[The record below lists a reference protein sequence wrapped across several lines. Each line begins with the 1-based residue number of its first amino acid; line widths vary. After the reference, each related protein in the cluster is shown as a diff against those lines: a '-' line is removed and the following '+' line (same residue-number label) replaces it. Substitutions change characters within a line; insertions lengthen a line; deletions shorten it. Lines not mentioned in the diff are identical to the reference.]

1 MMDSFIT
8 KDGKKLRRG
17 YTTGTSAAAA
27 AKTAA
32 IMLLEHRRLESVFI
46 TTPGGIS
53 LDLKICDM
61 MVGEDY
67 VSCAVVKDSGDDPDM
82 TNGIKIFARVEKA
95 GREAGIT
102 IDGGEGVGR
111 VTKPGLDQA
120 VGNAAINSVP
130 RRMIEEE
137 LRQVC
142 EDNGYGGE
150 YDSGL
155 KLVLFDI
162 SDPSEPE
169 VLDSMTYMDY
179 SSNVQYD
186 HRALTVNSKE
196 GWYAVPYS
204 VWDDDTGGVIQFR
217 VSGNML
223 EEMNNYKGEKCID
236 RCLEIAVTTSNFIG
250 DAFTIAA
257 EKGFSGTL
265 LVGHVG
271 KLIKLAGGMFNTHS
285 RYGDCRAE
293 IMACHA
299 GLCGA
304 PVSVIRRITESVMTD
319 DMLAILDVAGLREQV
334 MESVMRKI
342 EKNIEDRRFGQ
353 TSTGVI
359 VFSKEY
365 GVLGMT
371 SEAEKLLDLIRKEY

>member
-17 YTTGTSAAAA
+17 YTTGTCAAAA

-142 EDNGYGGE
+142 EDNGYGGGLRVVISAPE
-150 YDSGL
+150 GVEIAKRTFNPRLGIVGGISILGTTGIVEPMSDDAVVQTIRAELSMRSASG
-155 KLVLFDI
+155 KKTVLLTPGNYGARFI
-162 SDPSEPE
+162 REE
-169 VLDSMTYMDY
+169 LGLD
-179 SSNVQYD
+179 Q
-186 HRALTVNSKE
+186 
-196 GWYAVPYS
+196 
-204 VWDDDTGGVIQFR
+204 
-217 VSGNML
+217 
-223 EEMNNYKGEKCID
+223 
-236 RCLEIAVTTSNFIG
+236 EIAVTTSNFIG
-250 DAFTIAA
+250 DAFSIAA
-257 EKGFSGTL
+257 ETGFSGAL

-319 DMLAILDVAGLREQV
+319 DMLAILDAAGLREQV

-342 EKNIEDRRFGQ
+342 ETNMEARQFGR
-353 TSTGVI
+353 TNTGVI
-359 VFSKEY
+359 VFSNQY

-371 SEAEKLLDLIRKEY
+371 DEAEKLLDMIRREY

>member
-17 YTTGTSAAAA
+17 YTTGTCAAAA

-82 TNGIKIFARVEKA
+82 TNGIKIFARVETA

-142 EDNGYGGE
+142 EDNGYCGGLRVVISAPE
-150 YDSGL
+150 GVEIAKRTFNPRLGIVGGISILGTTGIVEPMSDDAVVQTIRAELSMRSASG
-155 KLVLFDI
+155 KKTVLLTPGNYGARFI
-162 SDPSEPE
+162 KTELE
-169 VLDSMTYMDY
+169 LD
-179 SSNVQYD
+179 Q
-186 HRALTVNSKE
+186 
-196 GWYAVPYS
+196 
-204 VWDDDTGGVIQFR
+204 
-217 VSGNML
+217 
-223 EEMNNYKGEKCID
+223 
-236 RCLEIAVTTSNFIG
+236 EIAVTTSNFIG
-250 DAFTIAA
+250 DAFSIAS
-257 EKGFSGTL
+257 ETGFSGAL

-293 IMACHA
+293 IIACHA

-304 PVSVIRRITESVMTD
+304 PVSVIRKITESVMTD
-319 DMLAILDVAGLREQV
+319 DMLAILDGEGLRNRV

-342 EKNIEDRRFGQ
+342 ETNMEARQFGR
-353 TSTGVI
+353 TNTGVI
-359 VFSKEY
+359 VFSNQY

-371 SEAEKLLDLIRKEY
+371 DEAEKLLDMIRREY

>member
-17 YTTGTSAAAA
+17 YTTGTCAAAA

-142 EDNGYGGE
+142 EDNGYGGGLRVVISAPE
-150 YDSGL
+150 GVEIAKRTFNPRLGIVGGISILGTTGIVEPMSDDAVVQTIRAELSMRSASG
-155 KLVLFDI
+155 KKTVLLTPGNYGARFI
-162 SDPSEPE
+162 REE
-169 VLDSMTYMDY
+169 LGLD
-179 SSNVQYD
+179 Q
-186 HRALTVNSKE
+186 
-196 GWYAVPYS
+196 
-204 VWDDDTGGVIQFR
+204 
-217 VSGNML
+217 
-223 EEMNNYKGEKCID
+223 
-236 RCLEIAVTTSNFIG
+236 EIAVTTSNFIG
-250 DAFTIAA
+250 DAFSIAA

-319 DMLAILDVAGLREQV
+319 DMLAILDAAGLREQV

-342 EKNIEDRRFGQ
+342 ERNIEDRRFGQ

>member
-17 YTTGTSAAAA
+17 YTTGTCAAAA

-142 EDNGYGGE
+142 EDNGYGGGLRVVISAPE
-150 YDSGL
+150 GVEIAKRTFNPRLGIVGGISILGTTGIVEPMSDDAVVQTIRAELSMRSASG
-155 KLVLFDI
+155 KKTVLLTPGNYGARFI
-162 SDPSEPE
+162 REE
-169 VLDSMTYMDY
+169 LGLD
-179 SSNVQYD
+179 Q
-186 HRALTVNSKE
+186 
-196 GWYAVPYS
+196 
-204 VWDDDTGGVIQFR
+204 
-217 VSGNML
+217 
-223 EEMNNYKGEKCID
+223 
-236 RCLEIAVTTSNFIG
+236 EIAVTTSNFIG
-250 DAFTIAA
+250 DAFSIAA

-319 DMLAILDVAGLREQV
+319 DMLAILDAAGLREQV

-342 EKNIEDRRFGQ
+342 ERNIEDRRFGQ
-353 TSTGVI
+353 TMTGVI

-371 SEAEKLLDLIRKEY
+371 SEAEKLLDLIHKEY

>member
-17 YTTGTSAAAA
+17 YTTGTCAAAA

-32 IMLLEHRRLESVFI
+32 IMLLEHRSLESVFI

-142 EDNGYGGE
+142 EDNGYGGGLRVVISAPE
-150 YDSGL
+150 GVEIAKRTFNPRLGIVGGISILGTTGIVEPMSDDAVVQTIRAELSMRSASG
-155 KLVLFDI
+155 KKTVLLTPGNYGARFI
-162 SDPSEPE
+162 REE
-169 VLDSMTYMDY
+169 LGLD
-179 SSNVQYD
+179 Q
-186 HRALTVNSKE
+186 
-196 GWYAVPYS
+196 
-204 VWDDDTGGVIQFR
+204 
-217 VSGNML
+217 
-223 EEMNNYKGEKCID
+223 
-236 RCLEIAVTTSNFIG
+236 EIAVTTSNFIG
-250 DAFTIAA
+250 GAFSIAA
-257 EKGFSGTL
+257 ETGFSGTL

-319 DMLAILDVAGLREQV
+319 DMLAILDAAGLREQV

-342 EKNIEDRRFGQ
+342 ERNIEDRRFGQ
-353 TSTGVI
+353 TRTGVI

>member
-17 YTTGTSAAAA
+17 YTTGTCAAAA

-61 MVGEDY
+61 MVSEDY

-111 VTKPGLDQA
+111 VSKPGLDQA

-142 EDNGYGGE
+142 EDNGYGGGLRVVISAPE
-150 YDSGL
+150 GVEIAKRTFNPRLGIVGGISILGTTGIVEPMSDDAVVQTIRAELSMRSASG
-155 KLVLFDI
+155 KKTVLLTPGNYGARFI
-162 SDPSEPE
+162 REE
-169 VLDSMTYMDY
+169 LGLD
-179 SSNVQYD
+179 Q
-186 HRALTVNSKE
+186 
-196 GWYAVPYS
+196 
-204 VWDDDTGGVIQFR
+204 
-217 VSGNML
+217 
-223 EEMNNYKGEKCID
+223 
-236 RCLEIAVTTSNFIG
+236 EIAVTTSNFIG
-250 DAFTIAA
+250 DAFSIAA

-319 DMLAILDVAGLREQV
+319 DMLSILDAAGLREQV

-342 EKNIEDRRFGQ
+342 ERNIEDRRFGQ
-353 TSTGVI
+353 TRTGVI

>member
-17 YTTGTSAAAA
+17 YTTGTCAAAA

-142 EDNGYGGE
+142 EDNGYGGGLRVVISAPE
-150 YDSGL
+150 GVEIAKRTFNPRLGIVGGISILGTTGIVEPMSDDAVVQTIRAELSMRSASG
-155 KLVLFDI
+155 KKTVLLTPGNYGARFI
-162 SDPSEPE
+162 REE
-169 VLDSMTYMDY
+169 LGLD
-179 SSNVQYD
+179 Q
-186 HRALTVNSKE
+186 
-196 GWYAVPYS
+196 
-204 VWDDDTGGVIQFR
+204 
-217 VSGNML
+217 
-223 EEMNNYKGEKCID
+223 
-236 RCLEIAVTTSNFIG
+236 EIAVTTSNFIG
-250 DAFTIAA
+250 DAFSIAA

-285 RYGDCRAE
+285 RFGDCRAE

-319 DMLAILDVAGLREQV
+319 DMLAILDAAGLREQV

-342 EKNIEDRRFGQ
+342 ERNIEDRRFGQ

>member
-17 YTTGTSAAAA
+17 YTTGTCAAAA

-142 EDNGYGGE
+142 EDNGYGGGLRVVISAPE
-150 YDSGL
+150 GVEIAKRTFNPRLGIVGGISILGTTGIVEPMSDDAVVQTIRAELSMRSASG
-155 KLVLFDI
+155 KKTVLLTPGNYGAQFI
-162 SDPSEPE
+162 REE
-169 VLDSMTYMDY
+169 LGLD
-179 SSNVQYD
+179 Q
-186 HRALTVNSKE
+186 
-196 GWYAVPYS
+196 
-204 VWDDDTGGVIQFR
+204 
-217 VSGNML
+217 
-223 EEMNNYKGEKCID
+223 
-236 RCLEIAVTTSNFIG
+236 EIAVTTSNFIG
-250 DAFTIAA
+250 DAFSIAA
-257 EKGFSGTL
+257 ETGFSGAL

-319 DMLAILDVAGLREQV
+319 DMLNILEEAGLRNRV
-334 MESVMRKI
+334 MKSVMRKI
-342 EKNIEDRRFGQ
+342 ERNIEDRRFGQ
-353 TSTGVI
+353 TRTGVI

>member
-17 YTTGTSAAAA
+17 YTTGTCAAAA

-142 EDNGYGGE
+142 EDNGYGGGLRVVISAPE
-150 YDSGL
+150 GVEIAKRTFNPRLGIVGGISILGTTGIVEPMSDDAVVQTIRAELSMRSASG
-155 KLVLFDI
+155 KKTVLLTPGNYGARFI
-162 SDPSEPE
+162 REE
-169 VLDSMTYMDY
+169 LGLD
-179 SSNVQYD
+179 Q
-186 HRALTVNSKE
+186 
-196 GWYAVPYS
+196 
-204 VWDDDTGGVIQFR
+204 
-217 VSGNML
+217 
-223 EEMNNYKGEKCID
+223 
-236 RCLEIAVTTSNFIG
+236 EIAVTTSNFIG
-250 DAFTIAA
+250 DAFSIAA

-319 DMLAILDVAGLREQV
+319 DMLAILDAAGLREQV

-342 EKNIEDRRFGQ
+342 ERNIEDRRFGQ

-371 SEAEKLLDLIRKEY
+371 SEAEKLLDLIHKEY

>member
-17 YTTGTSAAAA
+17 YTTGTCAAAA

-120 VGNAAINSVP
+120 VGNAAINSAP

-142 EDNGYGGE
+142 EDNGYGGGLRVVISAPE
-150 YDSGL
+150 GVEIAKRTFNPRLGIVGGISILGTTGIVEPMSDDAVVQTIRAELSMRSASG
-155 KLVLFDI
+155 KKTVLLTPGNYGARFI
-162 SDPSEPE
+162 REE
-169 VLDSMTYMDY
+169 LGLD
-179 SSNVQYD
+179 Q
-186 HRALTVNSKE
+186 
-196 GWYAVPYS
+196 
-204 VWDDDTGGVIQFR
+204 
-217 VSGNML
+217 
-223 EEMNNYKGEKCID
+223 
-236 RCLEIAVTTSNFIG
+236 EIAVTTSNFIG
-250 DAFTIAA
+250 DAFSIAA

-319 DMLAILDVAGLREQV
+319 DMLAILDAAGLREQV

-342 EKNIEDRRFGQ
+342 ERNIEDRRFGQ
-353 TSTGVI
+353 TRTGVI

>member
-17 YTTGTSAAAA
+17 YTTGTCAAAA

-53 LDLKICDM
+53 LDLNICDM

-95 GREAGIT
+95 DREAGIT

-142 EDNGYGGE
+142 EDNGYGGGLRVVISAPE
-150 YDSGL
+150 GVEIAKRTFNPRLGIVGGISILGTTGIVEPMSDDAVVQTIRAELSMRSASG
-155 KLVLFDI
+155 KKTVLLTPGNYGAQFIREDLG
-162 SDPSEPE
+162 
-169 VLDSMTYMDY
+169 LD
-179 SSNVQYD
+179 Q
-186 HRALTVNSKE
+186 
-196 GWYAVPYS
+196 
-204 VWDDDTGGVIQFR
+204 
-217 VSGNML
+217 
-223 EEMNNYKGEKCID
+223 
-236 RCLEIAVTTSNFIG
+236 EIAVTTSNFIG
-250 DAFTIAA
+250 DAFSIAA
-257 EKGFSGTL
+257 ETGFSGAL

-285 RYGDCRAE
+285 RYGDYRAE

-304 PVSVIRRITESVMTD
+304 PASVIRRITESVMTD
-319 DMLAILDVAGLREQV
+319 DMLAILDATGLREQV

-342 EKNIEDRRFGQ
+342 ERNIEDRRFEQ

>member
-17 YTTGTSAAAA
+17 YTTGTCAAAA

-142 EDNGYGGE
+142 EDNGYGGGLRVVISAPE
-150 YDSGL
+150 GVEIAKRTFNPRLGIVGGISILGTTGIVEPMSDGAVVQTIRAELSMRSASG
-155 KLVLFDI
+155 KKTVLLTPGNYGARFI
-162 SDPSEPE
+162 REE
-169 VLDSMTYMDY
+169 LGLD
-179 SSNVQYD
+179 Q
-186 HRALTVNSKE
+186 
-196 GWYAVPYS
+196 
-204 VWDDDTGGVIQFR
+204 
-217 VSGNML
+217 
-223 EEMNNYKGEKCID
+223 
-236 RCLEIAVTTSNFIG
+236 EIAVTTSNFIG
-250 DAFTIAA
+250 DAFSIAA
-257 EKGFSGTL
+257 ETGFSDAL

-293 IMACHA
+293 IIACHA

-304 PVSVIRRITESVMTD
+304 PASVIRRIMDSVMTD
-319 DMLAILDVAGLREQV
+319 DMLAILDGEGLRNRV

-342 EKNIEDRRFGQ
+342 ETNMEARQFGR
-353 TSTGVI
+353 TNTGVI
-359 VFSKEY
+359 VFSNQY

-371 SEAEKLLDLIRKEY
+371 DEAEKLLDMIRREY

>member
-17 YTTGTSAAAA
+17 YTTGTCAAAA

-61 MVGEDY
+61 MVGEDS

-82 TNGIKIFARVEKA
+82 TNGIMIFARVEKT
-95 GREAGIT
+95 GREAEIT

-142 EDNGYGGE
+142 EDNGYGGGLRVVISAPE
-150 YDSGL
+150 GVEIAKRTFNPRLGIVGGISILGTTGIVEPMSDDAVVQTIRAELSMRSASG
-155 KLVLFDI
+155 KKTVLLTPGNYGARFI
-162 SDPSEPE
+162 REE
-169 VLDSMTYMDY
+169 LGLD
-179 SSNVQYD
+179 Q
-186 HRALTVNSKE
+186 K
-196 GWYAVPYS
+196 
-204 VWDDDTGGVIQFR
+204 
-217 VSGNML
+217 
-223 EEMNNYKGEKCID
+223 
-236 RCLEIAVTTSNFIG
+236 IAVTTSNFIG
-250 DAFTIAA
+250 DAFSIAA

-319 DMLAILDVAGLREQV
+319 DMLAILDAAGLREQV

-342 EKNIEDRRFGQ
+342 ERNIEDRRFGQ

>member
-17 YTTGTSAAAA
+17 YTTGTCAAAA

-142 EDNGYGGE
+142 EDNGYGGGLRVVISAPE
-150 YDSGL
+150 GVEIAKRTFNPRLGIVGGISILGTTGIVEPMSDDAVVQTIRAELSMRSASG
-155 KLVLFDI
+155 KKTVLLTPGNYGARFI
-162 SDPSEPE
+162 REE
-169 VLDSMTYMDY
+169 LGLD
-179 SSNVQYD
+179 Q
-186 HRALTVNSKE
+186 
-196 GWYAVPYS
+196 
-204 VWDDDTGGVIQFR
+204 
-217 VSGNML
+217 
-223 EEMNNYKGEKCID
+223 
-236 RCLEIAVTTSNFIG
+236 EIAVTTSNFIG
-250 DAFTIAA
+250 DAFSIAA

-319 DMLAILDVAGLREQV
+319 DMLAILDAAGLREQV

-342 EKNIEDRRFGQ
+342 ERNIEDHRFGQ
-353 TSTGVI
+353 TRTGVI

>member
-17 YTTGTSAAAA
+17 YTTGTCAAAA

-142 EDNGYGGE
+142 EDNGYGGGLRVVISAPE
-150 YDSGL
+150 GVEIAKRTFNPRLGIVGGISILGTTGIVEPMSDDAVVQTIRAELSMRSASG
-155 KLVLFDI
+155 KKTVLLTPGNYGARFI
-162 SDPSEPE
+162 REE
-169 VLDSMTYMDY
+169 LGLD
-179 SSNVQYD
+179 Q
-186 HRALTVNSKE
+186 
-196 GWYAVPYS
+196 
-204 VWDDDTGGVIQFR
+204 
-217 VSGNML
+217 
-223 EEMNNYKGEKCID
+223 
-236 RCLEIAVTTSNFIG
+236 EIAVTTSNFIG
-250 DAFTIAA
+250 DAFSIAA
-257 EKGFSGTL
+257 ETGFSGAL

-304 PVSVIRRITESVMTD
+304 PVSVIRRITESVVTD
-319 DMLAILDVAGLREQV
+319 DMLAILDAAGLREQV

-342 EKNIEDRRFGQ
+342 ERNIEDRRFGQ

>member
-17 YTTGTSAAAA
+17 YTTGTCAAAA

-61 MVGEDY
+61 MVGEDS

-82 TNGIKIFARVEKA
+82 TNGIKIFARVEKT

-142 EDNGYGGE
+142 EDNGYGGGLRVVISAPE
-150 YDSGL
+150 GVEIAKRTFNPRLGIVGGISILGTTGIVEPMSDDAVVQTIRAELSMRSASG
-155 KLVLFDI
+155 KKTVLLTPGNYGARFI
-162 SDPSEPE
+162 REE
-169 VLDSMTYMDY
+169 LGLD
-179 SSNVQYD
+179 Q
-186 HRALTVNSKE
+186 
-196 GWYAVPYS
+196 
-204 VWDDDTGGVIQFR
+204 
-217 VSGNML
+217 
-223 EEMNNYKGEKCID
+223 
-236 RCLEIAVTTSNFIG
+236 EIAVTTSNFIG
-250 DAFTIAA
+250 DAFSIAA
-257 EKGFSGTL
+257 ETGFSGTL

-319 DMLAILDVAGLREQV
+319 DMLAILDAAGLREQV

-342 EKNIEDRRFGQ
+342 ERNIEDRRFGQ
-353 TSTGVI
+353 TRTGVI

>member
-17 YTTGTSAAAA
+17 YTTGTCAAAA

-142 EDNGYGGE
+142 EDNGYGGGLRVVISAPE
-150 YDSGL
+150 GVEIAKRTFNPRLGIVGGISILGTTGIVEPMSDDAVVQTIRAELSMRSASG
-155 KLVLFDI
+155 KKTVLLTPGNYGARFI
-162 SDPSEPE
+162 REE
-169 VLDSMTYMDY
+169 LGLD
-179 SSNVQYD
+179 Q
-186 HRALTVNSKE
+186 
-196 GWYAVPYS
+196 
-204 VWDDDTGGVIQFR
+204 
-217 VSGNML
+217 
-223 EEMNNYKGEKCID
+223 
-236 RCLEIAVTTSNFIG
+236 EIAVTTSNFIG
-250 DAFTIAA
+250 DAFSIAA

-319 DMLAILDVAGLREQV
+319 DMLAILDAAGLREQV

-342 EKNIEDRRFGQ
+342 ERNIEDRRFGQ
-353 TSTGVI
+353 TRTGVI

>member
-17 YTTGTSAAAA
+17 YTTGTCAAAA

-53 LDLKICDM
+53 LDLNICDM

-95 GREAGIT
+95 DREAGIT

-142 EDNGYGGE
+142 EDNGYGGGLRVVISAPE
-150 YDSGL
+150 GVEIAKRTFNPRLGIVGGISILGTTGIVEPMSDDAVVQTIRAELSMRSASG
-155 KLVLFDI
+155 KKTVLLTPGNYGAQFIREDLG
-162 SDPSEPE
+162 
-169 VLDSMTYMDY
+169 LD
-179 SSNVQYD
+179 Q
-186 HRALTVNSKE
+186 
-196 GWYAVPYS
+196 
-204 VWDDDTGGVIQFR
+204 
-217 VSGNML
+217 
-223 EEMNNYKGEKCID
+223 
-236 RCLEIAVTTSNFIG
+236 EIAVTTSNFIG
-250 DAFTIAA
+250 DAFSIAA
-257 EKGFSGTL
+257 ETGFSGAL

-285 RYGDCRAE
+285 RYGDYRAE

-304 PVSVIRRITESVMTD
+304 PASVIRRITESVMTD
-319 DMLAILDVAGLREQV
+319 DMLAILDATGLREQV

-342 EKNIEDRRFGQ
+342 ERNIEDRRFEQ

-371 SEAEKLLDLIRKEY
+371 SEAEKLLNLIRKEY

>member
-142 EDNGYGGE
+142 EDNGYGGGLRVVISAPE
-150 YDSGL
+150 GVEIAKRTFNPRLGIVGGISILGTTGIVEPMSDDAVVQTIRAELSMRSASG
-155 KLVLFDI
+155 KKTVLLTPGNYGARFI
-162 SDPSEPE
+162 REE
-169 VLDSMTYMDY
+169 LGLD
-179 SSNVQYD
+179 Q
-186 HRALTVNSKE
+186 
-196 GWYAVPYS
+196 
-204 VWDDDTGGVIQFR
+204 
-217 VSGNML
+217 
-223 EEMNNYKGEKCID
+223 
-236 RCLEIAVTTSNFIG
+236 EIAVTTSNFIG

-319 DMLAILDVAGLREQV
+319 DMLAILDAAGLREQV

-342 EKNIEDRRFGQ
+342 ERNIEDHRFGQ
-353 TSTGVI
+353 TRTGVI

>member
-17 YTTGTSAAAA
+17 YTTGTCAAAA

-120 VGNAAINSVP
+120 EGNAAINSVP

-142 EDNGYGGE
+142 EDNGYGGGLRVVISAPE
-150 YDSGL
+150 GVEIAKRTFNPRLGIVGGISILGTTGIVEPMSDDAVVQTIRAELSMRSASG
-155 KLVLFDI
+155 KKTVLLTPGNYGARFI
-162 SDPSEPE
+162 REE
-169 VLDSMTYMDY
+169 LGLD
-179 SSNVQYD
+179 Q
-186 HRALTVNSKE
+186 
-196 GWYAVPYS
+196 
-204 VWDDDTGGVIQFR
+204 
-217 VSGNML
+217 
-223 EEMNNYKGEKCID
+223 
-236 RCLEIAVTTSNFIG
+236 EIAVTTSNFIG
-250 DAFTIAA
+250 DAFSIAA
-257 EKGFSGTL
+257 ETGFSGAL

-304 PVSVIRRITESVMTD
+304 PVSVIRRITESVVTD
-319 DMLAILDVAGLREQV
+319 DMLAILDAAGLREQV

-342 EKNIEDRRFGQ
+342 ERNIEDRRFGQ
-353 TSTGVI
+353 TSIGVI

-365 GVLGMT
+365 GVLGVT

>member
-17 YTTGTSAAAA
+17 YTTGTCAAAA

-142 EDNGYGGE
+142 EDNGYGGGLRVVISAPE
-150 YDSGL
+150 GVEIAKRTFNPRLGIVGGISILGTTGIVEPMSDDAVVQTIRAELSMRSASG
-155 KLVLFDI
+155 KKTVLLTPGNYGARFI
-162 SDPSEPE
+162 REE
-169 VLDSMTYMDY
+169 LGLD
-179 SSNVQYD
+179 Q
-186 HRALTVNSKE
+186 
-196 GWYAVPYS
+196 
-204 VWDDDTGGVIQFR
+204 
-217 VSGNML
+217 
-223 EEMNNYKGEKCID
+223 
-236 RCLEIAVTTSNFIG
+236 EIAVTTSNFIG

-319 DMLAILDVAGLREQV
+319 DMLAILDAAGLREQV

-342 EKNIEDRRFGQ
+342 ERNIEDRRFGQ
-353 TSTGVI
+353 TRTGVI

>member
-1 MMDSFIT
+1 
-8 KDGKKLRRG
+8 
-17 YTTGTSAAAA
+17 
-27 AKTAA
+27 
-32 IMLLEHRRLESVFI
+32 
-46 TTPGGIS
+46 
-53 LDLKICDM
+53 M

-130 RRMIEEE
+130 RRMIEDE

-142 EDNGYGGE
+142 EDNGYCGGLRVVISAPE
-150 YDSGL
+150 GAEIAKRTFNPRLGIVGGISILGTTGIVEPMSDDAVVQTIRAELSMRSASG
-155 KLVLFDI
+155 KKTVLLTPGNYGAQFI
-162 SDPSEPE
+162 REE
-169 VLDSMTYMDY
+169 LGLD
-179 SSNVQYD
+179 Q
-186 HRALTVNSKE
+186 
-196 GWYAVPYS
+196 
-204 VWDDDTGGVIQFR
+204 
-217 VSGNML
+217 
-223 EEMNNYKGEKCID
+223 
-236 RCLEIAVTTSNFIG
+236 EIAVTTSNFIG
-250 DAFTIAA
+250 DAFSIAA

-304 PVSVIRRITESVMTD
+304 PVSVIRRISESVMTD
-319 DMLAILDVAGLREQV
+319 DMLNILEEAGLRNRV
-334 MESVMRKI
+334 MESVMGKI
-342 EKNIEDRRFGQ
+342 ERNIEERRFGQ
-353 TSTGVI
+353 TRTGVI

-365 GVLGMT
+365 GILGMT

>member
-17 YTTGTSAAAA
+17 YTTGTCAAAA

-82 TNGIKIFARVEKA
+82 TNGIKVFARVEKA
-95 GREAGIT
+95 DREAGIT

-142 EDNGYGGE
+142 EDNGYGGGLSVVISAPE
-150 YDSGL
+150 GVEIAKRTFNPRLGIVGGISILGTTGIVEPMSDDAVVQTIRAELSMRSASG
-155 KLVLFDI
+155 KKTVLLTPGNYGAQFI
-162 SDPSEPE
+162 REE
-169 VLDSMTYMDY
+169 LGLD
-179 SSNVQYD
+179 Q
-186 HRALTVNSKE
+186 
-196 GWYAVPYS
+196 
-204 VWDDDTGGVIQFR
+204 
-217 VSGNML
+217 
-223 EEMNNYKGEKCID
+223 
-236 RCLEIAVTTSNFIG
+236 EIAVTTSNFIG
-250 DAFTIAA
+250 DAFSIAA

-304 PVSVIRRITESVMTD
+304 PVSVIRGITESVMTD
-319 DMLAILDVAGLREQV
+319 DMLAILDAAGLREQV

-342 EKNIEDRRFGQ
+342 ERNIEDRRFGQ

>member
-17 YTTGTSAAAA
+17 YTTGTCAAAA
-27 AKTAA
+27 AKMAA

-61 MVGEDY
+61 VVGEDS

-95 GREAGIT
+95 DREAGIT

-142 EDNGYGGE
+142 EDNGYCGGLRVVISAPE
-150 YDSGL
+150 GAEIAKRTFNPRLGIVGGISILGTTGIVEPMSDDAVVQTIRAELSMRSASG
-155 KLVLFDI
+155 KKTVLLTPGNYGAQFI
-162 SDPSEPE
+162 KEE
-169 VLDSMTYMDY
+169 LGLD
-179 SSNVQYD
+179 Q
-186 HRALTVNSKE
+186 
-196 GWYAVPYS
+196 
-204 VWDDDTGGVIQFR
+204 
-217 VSGNML
+217 
-223 EEMNNYKGEKCID
+223 
-236 RCLEIAVTTSNFIG
+236 EIAVTTSNFIG
-250 DAFTIAA
+250 NAFSFAA
-257 EKGFSGTL
+257 ETGFSGAL

-304 PVSVIRRITESVMTD
+304 PVSVIRRISESVMTD
-319 DMLAILDVAGLREQV
+319 DMLTILEEAGLRNRV
-334 MESVMRKI
+334 MESVMGKI
-342 EKNIEDRRFGQ
+342 ERNIEERRFGQ
-353 TSTGVI
+353 TRTGVI

>member
-17 YTTGTSAAAA
+17 YTTGTCAAAA

-53 LDLKICDM
+53 LDLKICNM

-142 EDNGYGGE
+142 EDNGYGGGLRVVISAPE
-150 YDSGL
+150 GVEIAKRTFNPRLGIVGGISILGTTGIVEPMSDDAVVQTIRAELSMRSASG
-155 KLVLFDI
+155 KKTVLLTPGNYGARFI
-162 SDPSEPE
+162 REE
-169 VLDSMTYMDY
+169 LGLD
-179 SSNVQYD
+179 Q
-186 HRALTVNSKE
+186 
-196 GWYAVPYS
+196 
-204 VWDDDTGGVIQFR
+204 
-217 VSGNML
+217 
-223 EEMNNYKGEKCID
+223 
-236 RCLEIAVTTSNFIG
+236 EIAVTTSNFIG
-250 DAFTIAA
+250 DAFSIAA

-319 DMLAILDVAGLREQV
+319 DMLAILDAAGLREQV

>member
-17 YTTGTSAAAA
+17 YTTGTCAAAA

-95 GREAGIT
+95 GRDAGIT

-142 EDNGYGGE
+142 EDNGYGGGLRVVISAPE
-150 YDSGL
+150 GVEIAKRTFNPRLGIVGGISILGTTGIVEPMSDDAVVQTIRAELSMRSASG
-155 KLVLFDI
+155 KKTVLLTPGNYGARFI
-162 SDPSEPE
+162 REE
-169 VLDSMTYMDY
+169 LGLD
-179 SSNVQYD
+179 Q
-186 HRALTVNSKE
+186 
-196 GWYAVPYS
+196 
-204 VWDDDTGGVIQFR
+204 
-217 VSGNML
+217 
-223 EEMNNYKGEKCID
+223 
-236 RCLEIAVTTSNFIG
+236 EIAVTTSNFIG
-250 DAFTIAA
+250 DAFSIAA

-319 DMLAILDVAGLREQV
+319 DMLAILDAAGLREQV

-342 EKNIEDRRFGQ
+342 ERNIEDRRFGQ
-353 TSTGVI
+353 TRTGVI

-371 SEAEKLLDLIRKEY
+371 SEAEKLLDLTPGVMS